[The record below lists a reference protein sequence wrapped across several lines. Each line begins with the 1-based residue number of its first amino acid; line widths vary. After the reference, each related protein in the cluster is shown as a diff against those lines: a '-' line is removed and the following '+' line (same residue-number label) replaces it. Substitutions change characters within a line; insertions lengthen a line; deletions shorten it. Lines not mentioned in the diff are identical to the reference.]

1 MEELRGKSIDERKYY
16 NFFRSN
22 YDELLSF
29 TKDQQLEF
37 CLAVLKYNL
46 TDVAFDDIEI
56 KDSGLKMFWRGIRYD
71 QIISRNKFVKNNE
84 KGEPTKPNSKKDKKP
99 KKPKE
104 TKKETK
110 PKVDSKSTVKTNPV
124 EPEVINQPAEVVET
138 TQPENT
144 EVENTEIT
152 ENKDLSK
159 ENTVSFIHL
168 NLNIDAG
175 LALQI
180 YQYRVLKKVSNSEVA
195 LERFCQQIKN
205 GVDKSDVPIVG
216 VVDYYCKGAWLEF
229 KKTWVEDSIALANFA
244 DDIVAHENLEVVAP
258 EVVAPVVDVAD
269 KTVSLILKHLP
280 ISRDYAENIVKFKKN
295 YNQLDN
301 DVSLLTWCREINK
314 ASDMA
319 ERPVN
324 DVLDFIFMKNW
335 KTFSAVWFVNHVTE
349 ETEAMKKKKYSDKVN
364 PLTAPGLSHLSQ
376 GEKEKLIRDKRAN
389 NIRMGIPNR
398 DDEDSSRVFREKGS
412 NNLITMEQNNE

>member
-1 MEELRGKSIDERKYY
+1 MNSENFNPEKLYSKFLELWKNADELDRGQYTYYYSISQSLFALDMERALLLQYAINLCSFRDVDCNSINFNDTLLNMAWY
-16 NFFRSN
+16 NIVPNIRSN
-22 YDELLSF
+22 HKKWID
-29 TKDQQLEF
+29 
-37 CLAVLKYNL
+37 
-46 TDVAFDDIEI
+46 
-56 KDSGLKMFWRGIRYD
+56 
-71 QIISRNKFVKNNE
+71 
-84 KGEPTKPNSKKDKKP
+84 SKKGVEAKAAKN
-99 KKPKE
+99 
-104 TKKETK
+104 TKKNTK
-110 PKVDSKSTVKTNPV
+110 PKTKSNTKKITVKSSPVDSESIKQNV
-124 EPEVINQPAEVVET
+124 EVVDDT
-138 TQPENT
+138 TQP
-144 EVENTEIT
+144 

-159 ENTVSFIHL
+159 ENAVSLIHL
-168 NLNIDAG
+168 KLNIDAD
-175 LALQI
+175 LAIQI
-180 YQYRVLKKVSNSEVA
+180 YNYRTFKKVSNTETA
-195 LERFCQQIKN
+195 LEIFCQQIKN